1 MTRTAPRISGDDYV
15 APTSLPY
22 GPGTVSWEVTPL
34 GFLGS
39 SRALLLQ
46 TSHPK
51 VAAGVAQH
59 SDYQRD
65 PFGRAFR
72 TFDAVL
78 KLSFAEQP
86 TSRRQ
91 SARMDKR
98 HRPVTGTTS
107 SGEPYDARDPA
118 LMAWVWATLTGTA
131 LQAYELVHGRL
142 QPVDRTRYYE
152 EQKLFARGCNVPADR
167 IPDTIEDFEA
177 YMDRVVASDL
187 ERTPE
192 GDDVAKFTF
201 HPIVPPVLAPAIG
214 WVMRWTAAAM
224 FPPRVRAMYGL
235 EWNARRQRRFDR
247 FLRVLS
253 VVDRA
258 MPDAVR
264 MLGVR
269 LTVRYDVLA
278 RLDDL
283 NTRARARR
291 KRRAAAA

>member
-1 MTRTAPRISGDDYV
+1 MSRTAPRITGDDYV
-15 APTSLPY
+15 APTALPF
-22 GPGTVSWEVTPL
+22 GPGTVSWEITPL

-78 KLSFAEQP
+78 KLSFADQP

-91 SARMDKR
+91 SARMDRR

-107 SGEPYDARDPA
+107 GGQAYDARDPD

-142 QPVDRTRYYE
+142 HPVDRARYYE
-152 EQKLFARGCNVPADR
+152 EQKLFARGCNVPDDC
-167 IPDTIEDFEA
+167 IPVTLDEFEA
-177 YMDRVVASDL
+177 YVDRVVATEL

-192 GDDVAKFTF
+192 GDDVARFTF
-201 HPIVPPVLAPAIG
+201 HPVVPPVVAPLLG
-214 WVMRWTAAAM
+214 RVMRWTAAAM

-235 EWNARRQRRFDR
+235 EWNARRQGRFDR

-264 MLGVR
+264 VLGIH
-269 LTVRYDVLA
+269 LTVRHDLLA

-283 NTRARARR
+283 NARARR
-291 KRRAAAA
+291 RRRAAAA